1 MKKKFTGRFQNR
13 FNQANSVNLETGQLS
28 LRKREKIGKKSE

>member
-1 MKKKFTGRFQNR
+1 MKKKFTGFQNR